1 MNQAYVAPDG
11 QVDGF
16 LDIVSSDIEQCFVIQ
31 ATTDFKTWV
40 NVQTTTGMGNL
51 LEFNDLGPLPTSI
64 DSTVRCRA
72 NRDAI
77 PPTYSRSKNVGE
89 HRHISY
95 LLSYFLARARPNSV
109 KRPISLGF

>member
-1 MNQAYVAPDG
+1 MQATNANGAVSVNQAYVAPDG

-51 LEFNDLGPLPTSI
+51 LEFNDPGAAAYQY
-64 DSTVRCRA
+64 RF
-72 NRDAI
+72 
-77 PPTYSRSKNVGE
+77 Y
-89 HRHISY
+89 
-95 LLSYFLARARPNSV
+95 RPV
-109 KRPISLGF
+109 PCEP